1 MCNDECTPD
10 CGGWGCYGQ
19 RPVKKIYVNTIGPMG
34 PMGPAGAD
42 GAVGPMGPAGADGMD
57 GAVGPMGPAGADGS
71 KSAVIPFS
79 IAGVSG
85 GAYLSSTESGD
96 PATLNFSGFGNSYSG
111 YVTLTSGDWA
121 AQRITFD
128 DNNYYGCAF
137 IIPYDGTLKSIH
149 VLFSTSNNGGQI
161 PAGVSLRPFAG
172 IAVCDTDTL
181 EYRILPETI
190 TYSEPYSGEL
200 ILDGFLLRRGQLTGL
215 STQINE
221 GALVA
226 IIVGMESE
234 GTDQQQSLNL
244 SVSGSLYFDKD
255 E

>member
-10 CGGWGCYGQ
+10 CGGWGCSGQ

-137 IIPYDGTLKSIH
+137 IMPYDGTLKSIH

>member
-10 CGGWGCYGQ
+10 CGGWGCCGQ

-137 IIPYDGTLKSIH
+137 IMPYDGTLKSIH

-190 TYSEPYSGEL
+190 TYSEPYAGEL

-215 STQINE
+215 STKINE

>member
-1 MCNDECTPD
+1 
-10 CGGWGCYGQ
+10 
-19 RPVKKIYVNTIGPMG
+19 
-34 PMGPAGAD
+34 
-42 GAVGPMGPAGADGMD
+42 MD

-137 IIPYDGTLKSIH
+137 IMPYDGTLKSIH